1 MGMAVNMAVT
11 RTTLAQRI
19 KPNLVHGL
27 EGVNHAIV
35 FEFLKYAVHRGLV
48 DLIGQSI
55 KQHAGRE
62 CVARLAKRLEHLL
75 EVFGFSENA
84 HGLKLT
90 QLGCDNVLRL

>member
-19 KPNLVHGL
+19 KPNLVHGQK
-27 EGVNHAIV
+27 GMNHTVV
-35 FEFLKYAVHRGLV
+35 FEFLKHAVHRGLV
-48 DLIGQSI
+48 HLIGQSI
-55 KQHAGRE
+55 KQHTGRE

-75 EVFGFSENA
+75 KVFGFSENA